1 MIDLYQKN
9 FHQKFS
15 MFRTKTKH
23 VIILFRFNIS
33 FQTLKLDGAIAAD
46 QAGQY
51 RTGLPGQLTCH

>member
-46 QAGQY
+46 VP
-51 RTGLPGQLTCH
+51 LS